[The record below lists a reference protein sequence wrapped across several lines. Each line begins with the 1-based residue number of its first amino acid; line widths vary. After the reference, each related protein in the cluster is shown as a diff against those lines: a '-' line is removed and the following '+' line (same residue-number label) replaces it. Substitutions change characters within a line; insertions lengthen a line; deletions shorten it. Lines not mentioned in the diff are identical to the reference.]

1 MAKHRTVDEESRR
14 NVPLPS
20 GEAGRGPPDGA
31 SSDNIQWNEEL
42 SFRDPL
48 FKIKLEQANR
58 GGALIRQWLDHYT
71 AKRKVVSPKL
81 VSWVEKPD

>member
-1 MAKHRTVDEESRR
+1 MFPCPAGKLAEAPQMALARITS
-14 NVPLPS
+14 N
-20 GEAGRGPPDGA
+20 G
-31 SSDNIQWNEEL
+31 NEEL